1 MIDTVDTSELEIEFE
16 KTQLLISSGPI
27 NELIEYAKEY
37 NIHQVSNSRFYTE
50 QVNKIKARLIAE
62 GIDPETIRKQ

>member
-1 MIDTVDTSELEIEFE
+1 MSDVINLEEINKYLE
-16 KTQLLISSGPI
+16 KVQVLIASGPI
-27 NELIEYAKEY
+27 DELIEYVKVY
-37 NIHQVSNSRFYTE
+37 DIHQVSNSRFYTE

>member
-1 MIDTVDTSELEIEFE
+1 MIDIIDMSDFEAEIQKIEV
-16 KTQLLISSGPI
+16 LISSGPI
-27 NELIEYAKEY
+27 DELIEYAKRY
-37 NIHQVSNSRFYTE
+37 DIHQISNSRFYTE

>member
-1 MIDTVDTSELEIEFE
+1 MIDIIDMSDLETEIQKIEV
-16 KTQLLISSGPI
+16 LISSGPI
-27 NELIEYAKEY
+27 DELIEYAKKY
-37 NIHQVSNSRFYTE
+37 DIHQISNSRFYTE

>member
-1 MIDTVDTSELEIEFE
+1 MNNDDNIFEALTKIE
-16 KTQLLISSGPI
+16 TLISVGPI
-27 NELIEYAKEY
+27 ADLIEYAKEY
-37 NIHQVSNSRFYTE
+37 NIHQVSNSKRYTE